1 MKKQLIG
8 VNFAL
13 KFENIEDIN
22 PSFAKARIGIA
33 YAGRNR
39 NKSCIKKN
47 VFEEAVPSLFYC
59 PVVGR
64 YDPDKDDF
72 GGHDIRVVHNSDG
85 DLEIT
90 NATVPFGVVFADN
103 GVAWEEV
110 VEADGTKREYLFCNV
125 ILWKRQYGYERLAS
139 QDTWN
144 QSMEIHVDQYVID
157 SDGYCDIEKM
167 YFEALCILG
176 NDVEPCFESASVQLA
191 SEAAVTSYRLQ
202 FSAMLD
208 ELREIPEFKDMKFN
222 FEGGKN
228 ELNFTEEV
236 RDQILAEFGLTLD
249 QLDFEITEEMTEEQF
264 RSAIEAMKTD
274 SEETFENDDSSAGES
289 ETEASG
295 SGEHEDG
302 DPAGSEEFTASFAAT
317 YHQKYEAIQNAL
329 DPVVVYDGS
338 NKIVSETY
346 FWIEDFDDTH
356 VFVERRTWTANDCE
370 VKYGRFQYAFNDAD
384 MTASITGDF
393 EEMVM
398 RWLTLEENAKLEQS
412 RNAFEA
418 LTTEYEEYKASH
430 STEDSEVEELR
441 QFRND
446 RLACDHRDAVDAV
459 LSEFEDLT
467 ENEEFVALTAGENAY
482 SFKNADDLREKCF
495 AIRGKAMTP
504 VKFSKKSKN
513 DTIKIGIA
521 SEETAPSRYGD
532 LFSRYG

>member
-90 NATVPFGVVFADN
+90 NATVPFGVVFADD

-110 VEADGTKREYLFCNV
+110 TEADGTKREYLFCNV

-191 SEAAVTSYRLQ
+191 ADAAVSSYRLQ
-202 FSAMLD
+202 FSAMLE

-228 ELNFTEEV
+228 ELNFTEEI

-249 QLDFEITEEMTEEQF
+249 ALDFEITEDMTEEQF
-264 RSAIEAMKTD
+264 RAALEAMKA
-274 SEETFENDDSSAGES
+274 SADDSGSDGNDGEG
-289 ETEASG
+289 A
-295 SGEHEDG
+295 DG
-302 DPAGSEEFTASFAAT
+302 GDDPGDSDTYELSFSAT
-317 YHQKYEAIQNAL
+317 YRQKFEAIQNAL
-329 DPVVVYDGS
+329 EPVVVYDGN
-338 NKIVSETY
+338 NKVVSETY
-346 FWIEDFDDTH
+346 YWATDFDDTH
-356 VFVERRTWTANDCE
+356 VFVERRTWTVDDSDCN
-370 VKYGRFQYAFNDAD
+370 YGRFQYTFNDAD

-418 LTTEYEEYKASH
+418 LSTEYEEYKANH
-430 STEDSEVEELR
+430 SAENSEVEELR
-441 QFRND
+441 QFRNE
-446 RLACDHRDAVDAV
+446 RLDCDHRAAMDAV
-459 LSEFEDLT
+459 LAEFEDLA
-467 ENEEFVALTAGENAY
+467 ENEEFAALANENEDGGKAAY
-482 SFKNADDLREKCF
+482 EFKNAEDLRKECF
-495 AIRGKAMTP
+495 AIRGKAVP
-504 VKFSKKSKN
+504 VKFAKTTKPGVVKVGLADDGEVKK
-513 DTIKIGIA
+513 
-521 SEETAPSRYGD
+521 SRYGD
-532 LFSRYG
+532 LFSRYKG